1 MTFDPQEVKR
11 LLEESDQAP
20 TATARGEKYEEL
32 LAYVFDSIPDSLVV
46 RNKRNFFGAEQIDL
60 AVSHGGGFPGLP
72 DKFLVEC
79 KNYGDP
85 VDSKAVGYFLF
96 ICLSRS
102 VELAIVAAAEGL
114 TGNADDM
121 TYAHSL
127 ALAAS
132 ALGCRLVVLTTAD
145 LLSLAT
151 IDDLRELLRRRYLGA
166 WATGGIGVSSG

>member
-1 MTFDPQEVKR
+1 VP
-11 LLEESDQAP
+11 
-20 TATARGEKYEEL
+20 G
-32 LAYVFDSIPDSLVV
+32 SLVV

-60 AVSHGGGFPGLP
+60 AVSHSGGFPGLP

-85 VDSKAVGYFLF
+85 VDSKGIGYFLF

-102 VELAIVAAAEGL
+102 VELAIVASAHGL

-132 ALGCRLVVLTTAD
+132 ALGCRLVILTTAD
-145 LLSLAT
+145 LRSLGT
-151 IDDLRELLRRRYLGA
+151 VDDLRELLRERYLGA
-166 WATGGIGVSSG
+166 WATGGIGA